1 MKVKGLSTPC
11 ESGSESEKDQFTSKT
26 GRRINDKYQRKISF
40 PFGVNGPLKFHCK
53 SSCFPLPFPKFLPPA
68 TKLRQGNVFT
78 PGCHSVHRGGVCHTH
93 PSGTRDKHPLGRHPP
108 GQTPPLGR
116 HTLCVVHAG
125 IRFTSGRYASYWNAF
140 LFTLLKLF
148 SKISPE
154 STRDSSKFESSVLGT
169 FTADIFVGPNTIDFN
184 YVFSNF
190 GAALADSPL
199 VLIVI
204 VVLYILFIITAIV
217 AHWEDRKDVQMV
229 KANIFFHKQ
238 KYGRFVRLPKKF
250 KLH

>member
-1 MKVKGLSTPC
+1 MFS
-11 ESGSESEKDQFTSKT
+11 
-26 GRRINDKYQRKISF
+26 
-40 PFGVNGPLKFHCK
+40 FGVNDPLKFHCK
-53 SSCFPLPFPKFLPPA
+53 SSCLPLPFPKFLPPA

-78 PGCHSVHRGGVCHTH
+78 TGCHSVQGRGLPHTLL
-93 PSGTRDKHPLGRHPP
+93 RDQR
-108 GQTPPLGR
+108 QTPPWANTPPGR
-116 HTLCVVHAG
+116 DTPCVVHAG
-125 IRFTSGRYASYWNAF
+125 IWFTSGRYASYWNAF

-169 FTADIFVGPNTIDFN
+169 FTADIFFGPNAIDFN

-204 VVLYILFIITAIV
+204 VVFYILFIITAIV
-217 AHWEDRKDVQMV
+217 AHWKDRKDVQMV
-229 KANIFFHKQ
+229 KANFFFHKQ

-250 KLH
+250 RLHLRQSFWSFYQQENFTKFYRQIVYPLCLYQNKST